1 MLSKKHSLRLGG
13 FVGAITFTLGSLSTI
28 FISNT
33 NQLPVTFGVL
43 QGIGFGMMVP
53 VCYST
58 MNYYFVK
65 KRTTVMSACK
75 AVQGLILM
83 GYPQLLRQLLS
94 SYGFRGTLLV
104 ISGISMHTIPGM
116 AIMRTDKRTP
126 IMIKRTASIFPF
138 DVQNFHFRL

>member
-1 MLSKKHSLRLGG
+1 
-13 FVGAITFTLGSLSTI
+13 
-28 FISNT
+28 
-33 NQLPVTFGVL
+33 
-43 QGIGFGMMVP
+43 
-53 VCYST
+53 
-58 MNYYFVK
+58 
-65 KRTTVMSACK
+65 MSACK

-116 AIMRTDKRTP
+116 AIMRTDKRTL

-138 DVQNFHFRL
+138 DVQNFRFRL